1 MSKNENNSGKSLYE
15 QQENKLSQQS
25 DPIYTLLN
33 SGPAGVFWILL
44 LLPYFSLPDLS
55 IVYNLTSY
63 KMHLSDIVII
73 KWIHLE
79 IQ

>member
-25 DPIYTLLN
+25 DSIYTLLN

-55 IVYNLTSY
+55 IVYILTSY
-63 KMHLSDIVII
+63 KMHLSDVIII